1 MRVLSREARDEAV
14 RMQNS
19 LMVEGKRKPS
29 RHWQLIG
36 MRKEESLM
44 GATKL
49 TGTLKMEEE
58 SQNQEKCRLRRAKV
72 EARTR

>member
-1 MRVLSREARDEAV
+1 MSVLSREARDEAV

-19 LMVEGKRKPS
+19 LMVEEKRGKPS

-36 MRKEESLM
+36 MWKEESLM

-49 TGTLKMEEE
+49 MGMLKMEEE
-58 SQNQEKCRLRRAKV
+58 SQN
-72 EARTR
+72 